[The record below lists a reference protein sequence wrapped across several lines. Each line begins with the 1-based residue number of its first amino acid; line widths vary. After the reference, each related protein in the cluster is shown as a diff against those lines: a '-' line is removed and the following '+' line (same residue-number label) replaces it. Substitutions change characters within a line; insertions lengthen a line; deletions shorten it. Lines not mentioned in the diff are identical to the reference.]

1 MRSSLK
7 LILILS
13 LTVFGCE
20 STKDDSSITEFG
32 KVFVSSN
39 TDAKIGIF
47 DFSDSLNITSVE
59 FLTTIDD
66 ADGIY
71 YDRNRDLLYQADR
84 EHNRINAF
92 SKLSNNKVGSSILP
106 SAISTSDFLNPRG
119 LTSENNIA
127 IVAQDASDANGQQN
141 AFFVY
146 DVGANA
152 ITLRN
157 EFNVNFPVWDIQLV
171 GNTLYAVQDESDS
184 IAIFNNFFGLENG
197 IIVPDFKIRIE
208 NLDRAHGF
216 YYSLDEDLMILTDVD
231 DVSDTELDGEIR
243 IIEDFN
249 IKVSATLQTI
259 DKTIFKEDQIKISG
273 PNTMLRNP
281 VDVVYHR
288 ASNRIIVAERTTNE
302 GMLLSFPRPTLSGD
316 TLLNISPTF
325 MVNYPG
331 ASGLFINQDNR

>member
-1 MRSSLK
+1 MRSTLK

-39 TDAKIGIF
+39 TNAKIGIF
-47 DFSDSLNITSVE
+47 DFSDTSNITSVE
-59 FLTTIDD
+59 FFTTIDD

-71 YDRNRDLLYQADR
+71 YDRSRDILYHADR

-92 SKLSNNKVGSSILP
+92 SKLSNNQAGSSILP
-106 SAISTSDFLNPRG
+106 SAISTSDFSNPRG

-127 IVAQDASDANGQQN
+127 IVAQDASDDNGQQN

-146 DVGANA
+146 DIGANA

-184 IAIFNNFFGLENG
+184 IAIFNNFFGLEDG
-197 IIVPDFKIRIE
+197 IIIPDFKIRIE
-208 NLDRAHGF
+208 NLERAHGF
-216 YYSLDEDLMILTDVD
+216 YYSLDEDLMILTDID
-231 DVSDTELDGEIR
+231 DVAATELDGEIR

-249 IKVSATLQTI
+249 IKVSAALQTT
-259 DKTIFKEDQIKISG
+259 DKAIFNEEQIKISG
-273 PNTMLRNP
+273 TNTMLRNP
-281 VDVVYHR
+281 VDVIYHR
-288 ASNRIIVAERTTNE
+288 SSNRVIVAERATNG
-302 GMLLSFPRPTLSGD
+302 GMILSFPRPTLSGD
-316 TLLNISPTF
+316 TLLNLTPTF

-331 ASGLFINQDNR
+331 ASGLYINQGN